1 MVSRWSQEGRMCWAV
16 KTEPCQP
23 RSSCWASSTLRE
35 APGTMFSLGL
45 SLNPRRACCC
55 REPLHTPV
63 GQIFSQRKDTR
74 SHRWE
79 GIPLKTV
86 ASRVRSW
93 VLGADAFYRSNKLDT
108 VHLVM
113 YWQVSWSLDYLA
125 QGEEAEA
132 EAKLGSV
139 TRSRSQIGTESS

>member
-1 MVSRWSQEGRMCWAV
+1 MLGYEDRALPAPFLLLGFVDLERGSRYNVFPWPFL
-16 KTEPCQP
+16 EPTP
-23 RSSCWASSTLRE
+23 
-35 APGTMFSLGL
+35 SLLL
-45 SLNPRRACCC
+45 SRAL
-55 REPLHTPV
+55 PLHTPV

-93 VLGADAFYRSNKLDT
+93 VLEADAFYRSNKLDT
-108 VHLVM
+108 VRLVM

-139 TRSRSQIGTESS
+139 TRSRSQTGTEPS

>member
-1 MVSRWSQEGRMCWAV
+1 MESGRKDVLGCEDRALLAPFLLLGFVDLEGGFRYYVFPWPFLEPTPSLLLSRA
-16 KTEPCQP
+16 
-23 RSSCWASSTLRE
+23 L
-35 APGTMFSLGL
+35 
-45 SLNPRRACCC
+45 
-55 REPLHTPV
+55 PLHTPV

-79 GIPLKTV
+79 AIPLKTV

-93 VLGADAFYRSNKLDT
+93 VLEADAFYRSNKLDT
-108 VHLVM
+108 VRLVM